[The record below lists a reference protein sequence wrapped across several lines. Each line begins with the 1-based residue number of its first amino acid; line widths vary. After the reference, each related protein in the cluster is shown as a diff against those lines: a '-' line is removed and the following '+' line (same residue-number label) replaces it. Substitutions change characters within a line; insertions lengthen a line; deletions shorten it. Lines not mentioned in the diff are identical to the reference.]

1 MQQAGKDQMSQTTA
15 SSEWQSAVVRR
26 SLLEN
31 VSPERAVIA
40 IILTASVIRIALAA
54 ATGFS
59 TDESY
64 TVANARIFALSY
76 VDYPPLHAWLVG
88 AWSWLWHSQAP
99 VVLRLPFIALFAGS
113 TWMMFRLA
121 SFLFGARA
129 GLWSALL
136 FNLAPVFTL
145 PHASWVL
152 PDGPLTFF
160 LLSGAF
166 VTARLLFDEAEPSP
180 SIAGWMLAG
189 ALGGLAMLSKYHG
202 AFLLAG
208 TFVFL
213 LSWKPGRRL
222 LASPGPWLGALAAL
236 VVFMPALIW
245 NAHHDWVGLFF
256 QTKRLSG
263 SSHLEFMR
271 VFDSLGAQALYLTP
285 WLFVPLAYV
294 WGRSLAR
301 GPAMPQSWYLAML
314 ASGPIIGFTAANI
327 VARGLPHWPMPGWL
341 FMFPILGAEAA
352 RVAQIRPKLLASLTA
367 AAAATLIIVVAGF
380 GIDAQNG
387 WITNTLPVLAQSD
400 PMIDLMNWD
409 ELNAV
414 ISARHLL
421 DKDTPAIAATH
432 WTEAGKLNYIMG
444 RNVPVL
450 CLCADPQEF
459 RYTQDLER
467 FKGRNILVVG
477 AHRSL
482 AEVDANLSGMFDRIV
497 PLAPIMLH
505 RAGKPVIEL
514 TVVRGLGLHGVEK

>member
-1 MQQAGKDQMSQTTA
+1 MSQTTA
-15 SSEWQSAVVRR
+15 SSEWQNVLPRH

-31 VSPERAVIA
+31 VSPQRAVIA
-40 IILTASVIRIALAA
+40 LILTTSIIRVALAA
-54 ATGFS
+54 TTGFS

-64 TVANARIFALSY
+64 TVANARILALSY
-76 VDYPPLHAWLVG
+76 VDYPPLHVWLVG
-88 AWSWLWHSQAP
+88 AWSLLWHSQAP
-99 VVLRLPFIALFAGS
+99 AVLRLPFIALFAGS

-121 SFLFGARA
+121 AFLFGERA

-136 FNLAPVFTL
+136 FNLARVFTL

-160 LLSGAF
+160 LLSGAY
-166 VTARLLFDEAEPSP
+166 VIARLLFEEAEPSR

-213 LSWKPGRRL
+213 LSWPRGRRL
-222 LASPGPWLGALAAL
+222 LATPGPWLGALAAL
-236 VVFMPALIW
+236 AVFAPALVW
-245 NAHHDWVGLFF
+245 NADHDWVGLFF

-301 GPAMPQSWYLAML
+301 GPAMPQSWFLAML

-327 VARGLPHWPMPGWL
+327 IARGLPHWPMPGWL
-341 FMFPILGAEAA
+341 FVFPILGAEAA
-352 RVAQIRPKLLASLTA
+352 RVAQIRPRLLASLTVA
-367 AAAATLIIVVAGF
+367 AGGVLFAVVAGF
-380 GIDAQNG
+380 GIDAQSG
-387 WITNTLPVLAQSD
+387 WITKALPSLAESD

-409 ELNAV
+409 ELNAEL
-414 ISARHLL
+414 SARHLL
-421 DKDTPAIAATH
+421 DKQAPVIAATH

-459 RYTQDLER
+459 RYTQDLQR
-467 FKGRNILVVG
+467 FAGRNIIVVG

-482 AEVDANLSGMFDRIV
+482 HEIDANLAGMFDRV
-497 PLAPIMLH
+497 EPLAPIILH

-514 TVVRGLGLHGVEK
+514 TVVRGFGLRPNGSQAGAEK